1 MEHHIIMDLNPNIIK
16 PFTDEAVTVHAA
28 KVGGKRNLR
37 IIEIP
42 DDDNNVFVYLV
53 KRPTRT
59 VIQAMTAAGAK
70 NNTDGVAKILLG
82 CILEG
87 DLEAIENDGSMYLA
101 MIENITTLVGGAKG
115 EIKKL

>member
-1 MEHHIIMDLNPNIIK
+1 MDTVAKKYIK
-16 PFTDEAVTVHAA
+16 PFTDETVAVHEA

-37 IIEIP
+37 IIEIA

-53 KRPTRT
+53 KRPTRSI
-59 VIQAMTAAGAK
+59 IQAMTSAGAK
-70 NNTDGVAKILLG
+70 SNTDGVAKILLG

-101 MIENITTLVGGAKG
+101 LIENITTLVGGTKG

>member
-1 MEHHIIMDLNPNIIK
+1 MDATKKYIK
-16 PFTDEAVTVHAA
+16 PFTDEAITAHEA

-37 IIEIP
+37 LIEIP

-53 KRPTRT
+53 KRPTRR
-59 VIQAMTAAGAK
+59 VIEAMTAAGAK
-70 NNTDGVAKILLG
+70 SNTDGVAKILLG

-101 MIENITTLVGGAKG
+101 MIENITTLVSGAKG

>member
-1 MEHHIIMDLNPNIIK
+1 MEAQKKYVK
-16 PFTDEAVTVHAA
+16 PFTDFDIAAHEA

-37 IIEIP
+37 LIEIQ
-42 DDDNNVFVYLV
+42 DDEDTVFVYLV
-53 KRPTRT
+53 KRPTRS
-59 VIQAMTAAGAK
+59 VIQAMTTAGAK

-87 DLEAIENDGSMYLA
+87 DLEVIENDGSMYLA
-101 MIENITTLVGGAKG
+101 MIENITTLVGGVKG